1 MISQTVISRSSA
13 GNSGVLA
20 QIDSY
25 YQDSRDDYY
34 AREDQPSLWHGK
46 LAQELELSGTVNKLD
61 FVQLMKGMHN
71 GRQLRDT
78 GSRRQDS
85 NERLGIDLT
94 FNAPKSVS
102 LQALVGGDKRLIA
115 AHNDAVAETLQHI
128 EKMAE
133 TRKKVNKKSMVE
145 QTGNLAVATFRHDTN
160 RENEPHL
167 HTHSIILNFTKR
179 QDGEYRALHNEKI
192 IKSIKEFSAFY
203 QASLANKA
211 KNLGYGIRHNGNG
224 TFDLAHISPEQIK
237 QFSSRSSMIEGEL
250 AKQGLDRKTATT
262 QQKQK
267 ATLTTR
273 KRKTEVN
280 KDLVKQNW
288 LDKSVS
294 LQIRLDTS
302 VLSPTFKE
310 NKPSHIKLDIQGHSK
325 NPVDMQ
331 YGFKGGKSSHDPF
344 ELMAGSASLSQVASL
359 NSISHSF
366 QGATPD
372 ERANTQ
378 PQRDS
383 GRSAATSTRQK
394 AGNQQGDYTRIH
406 HDNAGVHQHLQSG
419 RKSGQPEGRVTSATN
434 SYRVPNLSSFIVD
447 EASRPAQVLL
457 PDHPADE
464 LDYRGANH
472 TTRLRWDHTGNLAT
486 AGSIAAELR
495 QPLDTGILDKAPE
508 NRSIAARQKEPEEN
522 LHDIIHFDL
531 PDQALTARWKD
542 IAADIDFSKGKDHN
556 RNNEL
561 LSEQEIVQLV
571 IDHVTEKKVE
581 TTRQELIE
589 QTLQKGLGLI
599 GATRVNE
606 LLDEA
611 EQQGHIVY
619 LQSKFKSA
627 DEPDNAKA
635 KSYQAWQRSILEKDP
650 SLSEAA
656 ASHVLDQVI
665 EKGRLVETEK
675 IYTTPVHL
683 QREQEILQQLSNG
696 RTTDK
701 ILADPVLGQKLA
713 QTSLN
718 PEQKQAVSHILSTEQ
733 AIVGIQGYAGT
744 GKSFMLNSAIAL
756 ATEQQ
761 KDVVL
766 LAPYGAQVK
775 SLKDDGMDAS
785 TLASFLNSPKRQ
797 DAIGKD
803 SVVIVDESGVINTK
817 QMHQLLKIAEQQQ
830 AKVVL
835 LGDVAQTKAV
845 DAGSPFKL
853 MQQHGMPTVTLSNIQ
868 RQKEP
873 ELKKAV
879 VEAAYHRPE
888 QSLKHLKH
896 IAQIKDRHQ
905 RHEMI
910 AEQYSQLTEDERK
923 NTIVVSGRNID
934 RQDINQRIRDKL
946 HLTGTGIQV
955 DQLKRTQNTAAELT
969 AVRTYKPGQYIE
981 FVREPK
987 NKQFSK
993 GESYVI
999 DQVDD
1004 RFIYVTDNA
1013 GKAQAINPKQQALN
1027 LYDKDKIELSHN
1039 DIIRVMQGEKEK
1051 DITTGDILKVI
1062 KATEK
1067 QIIGEDNKGNQHS
1080 FDSSKPLHLDHA
1092 YAMTVHSSQ
1101 GLTVDR
1107 VIVNMDTKS
1116 RTTNKDVF
1124 YVAVSRARHEAY
1136 IYTDDNQQLPS
1147 AIRRE
1152 SHKYNA
1158 HELMKKQHDN
1168 EMENLFKHDYSRH

>member
-25 YQDSRDDYY
+25 YQDSKDDYY

-46 LAQELELSGTVNKLD
+46 LASALELTGSVNKLD
-61 FVQLMKGMHN
+61 FIQLMKGIHN
-71 GRQLRDT
+71 GKQLRDT
-78 GSRRQDS
+78 GSKRQDS

-102 LQALVGGDKRLIA
+102 LQALVGGDKRLII
-115 AHNDAVAETLQHI
+115 AHNEAVAETLQHI

-145 QTGNLAVATFRHDTN
+145 QTGKLAIATFRHDTN

-167 HTHSIILNFTKR
+167 HTHSIVLNFTQR

-203 QASLANKA
+203 QASLATKA
-211 KNLGYGIRHNGNG
+211 KDLGYGIRHNGNG
-224 TFDLAHISPEQIK
+224 TFDLAHISQEQIK
-237 QFSSRSSMIEGEL
+237 QFSSRSTMIESEL
-250 AKQGLDRKTATT
+250 IKQGLDRTTATT
-262 QQKQK
+262 QQKQQ

-273 KRKTEVN
+273 KRKIEVN
-280 KDLVKQNW
+280 KDLIKQNW
-288 LDKSVS
+288 IDKSVS
-294 LQIRLDTS
+294 LQIRLDTT
-302 VLSPTFKE
+302 VLSPAFKE
-310 NKPSHIKLDIQGHSK
+310 NKPDSIKLSIQGKSK
-325 NPVDMQ
+325 NPLDMQ
-331 YGFKGGKSSHDPF
+331 YGFKGGKSSKDQF
-344 ELMAGSASLSQVASL
+344 DLNAVSQTLSQVPSL
-359 NSISHSF
+359 SRISHALHGVT
-366 QGATPD
+366 QD

-378 PQRDS
+378 PERNPTVRTADS
-383 GRSAATSTRQK
+383 QK
-394 AGNQQGDYTRIH
+394 ADSQQSHFIPVHRHDAGIH
-406 HDNAGVHQHLQSG
+406 RHVLTG
-419 RKSGQPEGRVTSATN
+419 RKSSEPEGRVTSATN
-434 SYRVPNLSSFIVD
+434 SNRVPDLPSITMD

-457 PDHPADE
+457 PDHPVNQLE
-464 LDYRGANH
+464 YRGANH

-486 AGSIAAELR
+486 TGRVGHELR
-495 QPLDTGILDKAPE
+495 QSVDVVISEKIPDQSLMTL
-508 NRSIAARQKEPEEN
+508 RQDDLEEN
-522 LHDIIHFDL
+522 LNDIVNFEL
-531 PDQALTARWKD
+531 PDQALTQRWKN

-561 LSEQEIVQLV
+561 LSEQEIIHLV

-581 TTRQELIE
+581 TNRQELIE

-599 GATRVNE
+599 GASRVNT

-619 LQSKFKSA
+619 LQSKFKRA
-627 DEPDNAKA
+627 DEPDHANA
-635 KSYQAWQRSILEKDP
+635 KSYSEWQSSIMKKTP
-650 SLSEAA
+650 ALSEEAA
-656 ASHVLDQVI
+656 RRVLDQVI
-665 EKGRLVETEK
+665 QKGRLVETEK

-683 QREQEILQQLSNG
+683 QREQEILQQLNNG
-696 RTTDK
+696 RHTDK
-701 ILADPVLGQKLA
+701 ILAEPELMQKLA
-713 QTSLN
+713 QTTLN
-718 PEQKQAVSHILSTEQ
+718 PEQQQAVSHILSTEH

-756 ATEQQ
+756 ATEQH
-761 KDVVL
+761 KTVVL

-853 MQQHGMPTVTLSNIQ
+853 MQQQGMPTIALSNIQ

-896 IAQIKDRHQ
+896 ISEIKDRPQ
-905 RHEMI
+905 RHAVI
-910 AEQYSQLTEDERK
+910 AQQYSQLSEDERK
-923 NTIVVSGRNID
+923 NTIVVSGKNID
-934 RQDINQRIRDKL
+934 RQDINQRIRDNL
-946 HLTGTGIQV
+946 NLTGTGVQV

-969 AVRTYKPGQYIE
+969 ALRTFKAGQYVE

-987 NKQFSK
+987 NKQLSK
-993 GESYVI
+993 QESYMI
-999 DQVDD
+999 QKTDN
-1004 RFIYVTDNA
+1004 RFIYIIDNS
-1013 GKAQAINPKQQALN
+1013 GKEHAINPKRQTLN
-1027 LYDKDKIELSHN
+1027 LYEKEKIELSKN

-1051 DITTGDILKVI
+1051 DSTTGDILKVI
-1062 KATEK
+1062 KVTEK
-1067 QIIGEDNKGNQHS
+1067 IIIGEDNKGKQFS
-1080 FDSSKPLHLDHA
+1080 FDANKPLHLDHA

-1124 YVAVSRARHEAY
+1124 YVALSRARHEAY
-1136 IYTDDNQQLPS
+1136 LYTDDNQQLPS

-1152 SHKYNA
+1152 SRKYNA
-1158 HELMKKQHDN
+1158 RELINKQQDN
-1168 EMENLFKHDYSRH
+1168 EMEKVFQHDYTCHS

>member
-1 MISQTVISRSSA
+1 MISQTVIRRQA
-13 GNSGVLA
+13 GQQGTLS

-25 YQDSRDDYY
+25 YQDNRDDYY
-34 AREDQPSLWHGK
+34 ARADQPSCWHGQ
-46 LAQELELSGTVNKLD
+46 LATALDLQGSVNKAD
-61 FVQLMKGMHN
+61 FMGLMQGVHH
-71 GRQLRDT
+71 GLSLRDN
-78 GSRRQDS
+78 SARRQD
-85 NERLGIDLT
+85 NHERLGLDLT
-94 FNAPKSVS
+94 FNAPKSIS
-102 LQALVGGDKRLIA
+102 LQALIGDDQRLIH
-115 AHNDAVAETLQHI
+115 AHDAAVAETLCFIEQH
-128 EKMAE
+128 AE
-133 TRKKVNKKSMVE
+133 TRKKINGQSQVE
-145 QTGNLAVATFRHDTN
+145 LTGKLAIATFRHDTN
-160 RENEPHL
+160 REQEPHL
-167 HTHSIILNFTKR
+167 HTHAIVLNFTQR
-179 QDGEYRALHNEKI
+179 QDGQYRALHNEKI
-192 IKSIKEFSAFY
+192 IKAIKEFSAFY
-203 QASLANKA
+203 QASLARKA
-211 KNLGYGIRHNGNG
+211 SDLGYTIRLNANR
-224 TFDLAHISPEQIK
+224 TFDLAHISPEHIK
-237 QFSSRSSMIEGEL
+237 QFSSRSRLIEQQL
-250 AKQGLDRKTATT
+250 AQQGLNRQTASS
-262 QQKQK
+262 QQKQQ
-267 ATLTTR
+267 ATLFTR
-273 KRKTEVN
+273 KRKMP
-280 KDLVKQNW
+280 
-288 LDKSVS
+288 LDKAQVRQDW
-294 LQIRLDTS
+294 LAQALELNIELVAPPAQS
-302 VLSPTFKE
+302 VLANYQLINGQTS
-310 NKPSHIKLDIQGHSK
+310 I
-325 NPVDMQ
+325 
-331 YGFKGGKSSHDPF
+331 GKW
-344 ELMAGSASLSQVASL
+344 Q
-359 NSISHSF
+359 
-366 QGATPD
+366 
-372 ERANTQ
+372 
-378 PQRDS
+378 
-383 GRSAATSTRQK
+383 
-394 AGNQQGDYTRIH
+394 
-406 HDNAGVHQHLQSG
+406 DNAGKLLKPALSPLQ
-419 RKSGQPEGRVTSATN
+419 RVE
-434 SYRVPNLSSFIVD
+434 LS
-447 EASRPAQVLL
+447 E
-457 PDHPADE
+457 
-464 LDYRGANH
+464 
-472 TTRLRWDHTGNLAT
+472 
-486 AGSIAAELR
+486 
-495 QPLDTGILDKAPE
+495 K
-508 NRSIAARQKEPEEN
+508 
-522 LHDIIHFDL
+522 
-531 PDQALTARWKD
+531 
-542 IAADIDFSKGKDHN
+542 
-556 RNNEL
+556 EL
-561 LSEQEIVQLV
+561 LQQV
-571 IDHVTEKKVE
+571 IAHVTEKKVE
-581 TTRQELIE
+581 TTRQELLV
-589 QTLQKGLGLI
+589 QTLQQGLGLI
-599 GATRVNE
+599 NANQVNAI
-606 LLDEA
+606 LDRA
-611 EQQGHIVY
+611 EQQGEIVY
-619 LQSKFKSA
+619 LQSRFR
-627 DEPDNAKA
+627 P
-635 KSYQAWQRSILEKDP
+635 
-650 SLSEAA
+650 A
-656 ASHVLDQVI
+656 ASIDESQNRLYTEWQTFLQKNNPELGMPQSSELLNQLI
-665 EKGRLVETEK
+665 QKGRLVETEK

-696 RTTDK
+696 RTTGK
-701 ILADPVLGQKLA
+701 ILAGPALGQKLA

-733 AIVGIQGYAGT
+733 PIVGIQGYAGT

-797 DAIGKD
+797 DAIAKD
-803 SVVIVDESGVINTK
+803 SVVIVDESGVVNTR

-910 AEQYSQLTEDERK
+910 AEQYSQLSEDERK

-1004 RFIYVTDNA
+1004 RFIYVTDNT

-1080 FDSSKPLHLDHA
+1080 FDSGKPLHLDHA

-1168 EMENLFKHDYSRH
+1168 EMENLFKHDYGRH